1 MHIFLLCWAA
11 RRVTFVLFHSKRGW
25 GTNVNTLCS
34 RAGKI
39 EPVRHS
45 QLQPQKCR
53 TCNATSAMT
62 QKTTRAP
69 LLPTELGATKTSK
82 TCEHCGVAALD
93 SSLACTTSSCLPSK
107 AQSRQHQT
115 LHQGS
120 LIHVSRG
127 KAGSPLS
134 AVLQSQ
140 TCKGSI
146 CQARL
151 HKKGLRYNT

>member
-1 MHIFLLCWAA
+1 MHIFLPSWAA
-11 RRVTFVLFHSKRGW
+11 RGVTFVLLHGKRGW

-34 RAGKI
+34 RAGKV
-39 EPVRHS
+39 ELVRHS
-45 QLQPQKCR
+45 QLQSQKYR
-53 TCNATSAMT
+53 TCNATTAMT
-62 QKTTRAP
+62 QKTTRAH
-69 LLPTELGATKTSK
+69 LFPTELGATKTSN
-82 TCEHCGVAALD
+82 TCEHYGVAALD
-93 SSLACTTSSCLPSK
+93 SSLACTTSSCSPSK
-107 AQSRQHQT
+107 AQSRQHQI

-120 LIHVSRG
+120 LIHVSSG
-127 KAGSPLS
+127 KADSPLS